1 MKTKIAAV
9 IMVIGAVALGV
20 IGCSKTPSNTP
31 MPPLNPG
38 YQGRLVE
45 VSYDD
50 LLAKKHIT
58 QEIELVYPESLMV
71 SLASNPSTGY
81 QWSENATIGDT
92 TVLSQT
98 DHNVVEPANSM
109 PGSPGKDVWTFK
121 PLKPGTATII
131 LSYNQPWQGGVQNEW
146 TFALT
151 VVVK

>member
-1 MKTKIAAV
+1 MMKTKLAV
-9 IMVIGAVALGV
+9 VLVVIGAVAMGV
-20 IGCSKTPSNTP
+20 VGCTKTASNP

-50 LLAKKHIT
+50 LLADKHIN

-81 QWSENATIGDT
+81 AWSENAIISDT

-98 DHNVVEPANSM
+98 EHNVVAPANSM
-109 PGSPGKDVWTFK
+109 PGSPGKEAWTFK
-121 PLKPGTATII
+121 PVKKGTATIT
-131 LSYNQPWQGGVQNEW
+131 LSYSQPWEGGAKNEW
-146 TFALT
+146 TFDLKVT
-151 VVVK
+151 VK